1 MEPLRVQFTLV
12 SILFASGLFA
22 GMIGLLELGRRL
34 GRRRQGRDQESSRAG
49 LGAVEGAVFALM
61 GLVIAFT
68 FSGAAARFDTRR
80 QLIVEEAN
88 AIGTAWL
95 RVDLLP
101 PTAQPELR
109 DLFRRYLDQRLAVY
123 QKRAGM
129 SVAREDMEKA
139 NALQGEIW
147 GRVVAVCQQA
157 PSPVV
162 AQIIPALNQMFDI
175 ASTRTAAIQMHPPA
189 MVFAMLGVLTLMSAL
204 LAGYAMAGGRTRSW
218 IHLIGFAVIVA
229 GTVYVIV
236 DFEFPRMGIIRVDAV
251 DYIAAFGPDKL
262 NGSESKSVAL
272 KFPGR
277 TMEFTGQ
284 AFILEFILPNL
295 YFHTAMTYALLRH
308 NGVEVGK
315 QDFLARG

>member
-101 PTAQPELR
+101 STAQPELR

-236 DFEFPRMGIIRVDAV
+236 DFEFPRMGIIRVDAMDQV
-251 DYIAAFGPDKL
+251 L
-262 NGSESKSVAL
+262 VEL
-272 KFPGR
+272 R
-277 TMEFTGQ
+277 QTM
-284 AFILEFILPNL
+284 
-295 YFHTAMTYALLRH
+295 
-308 NGVEVGK
+308 K
-315 QDFLARG
+315 